1 MELSELTAYAEEKF
15 HIHEQLK
22 WDDFPG
28 FSILADPGT
37 GKWIALLMRQWDSDT
52 GTEIQRCDL
61 KCGQESLA
69 ELREPYLSRPFRMK
83 GKKWVGVIFDRT
95 TKPDVVFRLFDRA
108 VYSGEPQGYTIVFED
123 APAAQMMDSRK
134 S

>member
-69 ELREPYLSRPFRMK
+69 YEGEK
-83 GKKWVGVIFDRT
+83 VGGSH
-95 TKPDVVFRLFDRA
+95 L
-108 VYSGEPQGYTIVFED
+108 
-123 APAAQMMDSRK
+123 
-134 S
+134 